1 MLSLASM
8 QTEPNLRSQQAI
20 DWALHKRWIALDS
33 HDRAMLAATVSANG
47 NHCDLPARITALASP
62 EQLEV
67 AIAWGLA
74 IRLCRRLGALSRRT
88 FQASSLAI
96 EDGQLVLT
104 LEQGHASLFGIPNE
118 KDLRLLADRLG
129 MESKVEIVPD
139 ASIVRITEYL
149 SVGIPEVA

>member
-1 MLSLASM
+1 
-8 QTEPNLRSQQAI
+8 
-20 DWALHKRWIALDS
+20 
-33 HDRAMLAATVSANG
+33 MLAAAVSANG
-47 NHCDLPARITALASP
+47 NHCDLPERITDLASP

-88 FQASSLAI
+88 FQASNLGI
-96 EDGQLVLT
+96 ENGELVLT

-129 MESKVEIVPD
+129 MDSRLEIVPD
-139 ASIVRITEYL
+139 ASIIRIADY
-149 SVGIPEVA
+149 VFDDMPAVA